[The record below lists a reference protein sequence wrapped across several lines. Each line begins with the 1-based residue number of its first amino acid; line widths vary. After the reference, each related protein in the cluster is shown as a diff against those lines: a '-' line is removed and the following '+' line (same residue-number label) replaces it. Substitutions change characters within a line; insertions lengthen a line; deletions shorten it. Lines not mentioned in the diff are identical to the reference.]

1 MLIRAGMLM
10 LSSSPYDDDA
20 TVPFGARATV
30 EWRAVP
36 SITDVEGITVGHWTD
51 DVAQTG
57 CTVVLPPPGTIAS
70 CEVRGGAPGTRGTD
84 ILQPGTIIEVAH
96 AIVLTGGSAFGLA
109 SAGGVERYLEER
121 GIGSEIGPARVPT
134 VAAAVIFD
142 LGIGDPTRRPG
153 IDEGYAACVAASVD
167 VLEGR
172 AGVGT
177 GATVAKLWGPERA
190 KPGGVGTWSVREG
203 GLVVGALVVANS
215 VGEIV
220 DEDGSILM
228 GPELEPGEKR
238 EDLVE
243 QLGSSAA
250 ANTTLGVVATNA
262 ALSKEDVR
270 RLASVGNDAFDVAIR
285 PAHTIYDG
293 DTVFAL
299 ATQQVAA
306 SFEQVTALIESAVTT
321 AIRRAVTRENG

>member
-1 MLIRAGMLM
+1 M
-10 LSSSPYDDDA
+10 
-20 TVPFGARATV
+20 
-30 EWRAVP
+30 P

-51 DVAQTG
+51 EQAQTG
-57 CTVVLPPPGTIAS
+57 CTVILPPPRTIAS

-121 GIGSEIGPARVPT
+121 EIGSEIGQVRVPT
-134 VAAAVIFD
+134 VPAAVIFD
-142 LGIGDPTRRPG
+142 LGVGDPSRRPG
-153 IDEGYAACVAASVD
+153 ADEGYEACLAASAEIA
-167 VLEGR
+167 EGR
-172 AGVGT
+172 IGVGS

-190 KPGGVGTWSVREG
+190 MPGGVGTWAVRDG
-203 GLVVGALVVANS
+203 ALVVGALVVVNA

-220 DEDGSILM
+220 DEDGSILL
-228 GPELEPGEKR
+228 GPRLKPGERR

-262 ALSKEDVR
+262 VLSKEDVR
-270 RLASVGNDAFDVAIR
+270 RLASIGNDAFDIAIR

-293 DTVFAL
+293 DTVFA
-299 ATQQVAA
+299 
-306 SFEQVTALIESAVTT
+306 
-321 AIRRAVTRENG
+321 

>member
-1 MLIRAGMLM
+1 MSWL
-10 LSSSPYDDDA
+10 
-20 TVPFGARATV
+20 
-30 EWRAVP
+30 P
-36 SITDVEGITVGHWTD
+36 SIADIEGLTVGHWTD
-51 DVAQTG
+51 EVALTG
-57 CTVVLPPPGTIAS
+57 CTVILPPPGTIAS

-109 SAGGVERYLEER
+109 SASGVERYLEER
-121 GIGSEIGPARVPT
+121 GIGSEIGPVRVPT
-134 VAAAVIFD
+134 VPAAVIFD
-142 LGIGDPTRRPG
+142 LGIGDPSRRPG
-153 IDEGYAACVAASVD
+153 ADEGYAACIAASAD
-167 VLEGR
+167 VREGR
-172 AGVGT
+172 VGVGT

-190 KPGGVGTWSVREG
+190 MPGGVGTWAVRDGE
-203 GLVVGALVVANS
+203 LVVGALVVVNA

-220 DEDGSILM
+220 DQDGSILL
-228 GPELEPGEKR
+228 GPRLEPGERR

-262 ALSKEDVR
+262 MLSKEDVR
-270 RLASVGNDAFDVAIR
+270 RLARIGNDAFDIAIR

-299 ATQQVAA
+299 AAQQVEAGYEQVAA
-306 SFEQVTALIESAVTT
+306 SVEAAVTT
-321 AIRRAVTRENG
+321 AIRRGVTRHDGSSAIGA

>member
-1 MLIRAGMLM
+1 M
-10 LSSSPYDDDA
+10 
-20 TVPFGARATV
+20 
-30 EWRAVP
+30 P
-36 SITDVEGITVGHWTD
+36 SISDVEGLTVGHWTD
-51 DVAQTG
+51 EESLTG

-96 AIVLTGGSAFGLA
+96 AVVLTGGSAFGLA

-121 GIGSEIGPARVPT
+121 GIGSEIGPVRVPT
-134 VAAAVIFD
+134 VPAAVIFD
-142 LGIGDPTRRPG
+142 LGVGDPSRRPG
-153 IDEGYAACVAASVD
+153 ANEGYAACVVASAEVG
-167 VLEGR
+167 EGR
-172 AGVGT
+172 VGVGT
-177 GATVAKLWGPERA
+177 GATVAKMWGPERA
-190 KPGGVGTWSVREG
+190 KSGGVGTWSVREG
-203 GLVVGALVVANS
+203 DLVVGALVVANS

-220 DEDGSILM
+220 GEDGSILV
-228 GPELEPGEKR
+228 GPKLEPGERR

-243 QLGSSAA
+243 QMGSSAA

-262 ALSKEDVR
+262 LLSKEDVR

-299 ATQQVAA
+299 ASRQVDTDYEDVAA
-306 SFEQVTALIESAVTT
+306 LVEEAITT
-321 AIRRAVTRENG
+321 AIRRAVTRGNGAGAAGT